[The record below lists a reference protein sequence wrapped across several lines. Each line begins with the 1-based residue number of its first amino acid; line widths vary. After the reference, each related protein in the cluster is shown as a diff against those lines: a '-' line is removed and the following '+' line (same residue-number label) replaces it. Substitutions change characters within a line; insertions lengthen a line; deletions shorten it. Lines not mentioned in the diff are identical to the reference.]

1 MNSPEQT
8 EESWLDAAFDNQ
20 FIDRAFKLINADYP
34 FGQATLTAHE
44 KKYRKCMKVTN
55 ITTGASFNMLNEN
68 STPNMKGVVDLLN
81 NLIQRQP
88 DKLLSDK
95 SVAEILNVS
104 KDQVWR
110 LTRAGELPK
119 PRIIKAQ
126 GRVKGSTRWL
136 HSEIMRYINSLPPV
150 N

>member
-1 MNSPEQT
+1 
-8 EESWLDAAFDNQ
+8 
-20 FIDRAFKLINADYP
+20 
-34 FGQATLTAHE
+34 
-44 KKYRKCMKVTN
+44 
-55 ITTGASFNMLNEN
+55 MLNETN
-68 STPNMKGVVDLLN
+68 TPELQGVVDLLN

-119 PRIIKAQ
+119 PRIIKA
-126 GRVKGSTRWL
+126 RDKTKGSTRWL
-136 HSEIMRYINSLPPV
+136 HSDIMRYINSLPSV
-150 N
+150 S